1 MEMCEDWEIN
11 SLFGGSLSSG
21 NDDDIGGDADT
32 YRLTTFHDNQSAENG
47 AERSQYLKHEED
59 DSVAVRHLSTTNE
72 SDELIQEKM
81 RLLVAN
87 FSPEQLERFEC
98 YRQSSF
104 PRRKVR
110 RLIRQS
116 TGQNPSENF
125 TIAVAGLAKLFI
137 GELIEEALDI
147 AERLK
152 ENDKPLKPHHIE
164 LAYESLRRRARIFP
178 VEPRP
183 NPFL

>member
-1 MEMCEDWEIN
+1 
-11 SLFGGSLSSG
+11 
-21 NDDDIGGDADT
+21 
-32 YRLTTFHDNQSAENG
+32 
-47 AERSQYLKHEED
+47 
-59 DSVAVRHLSTTNE
+59 
-72 SDELIQEKM
+72 
-81 RLLVAN
+81 LVAN

-98 YRQSSF
+98 YRRSSF
-104 PRRKVR
+104 SRRKVR

-116 TGQNPSENF
+116 TGENPSENF

-152 ENDKPLKPHHIE
+152 ENDKPLKPRHIE
-164 LAYESLRRRARIFP
+164 LAYESLRRKARIFP
-178 VEPRP
+178 IEPRP